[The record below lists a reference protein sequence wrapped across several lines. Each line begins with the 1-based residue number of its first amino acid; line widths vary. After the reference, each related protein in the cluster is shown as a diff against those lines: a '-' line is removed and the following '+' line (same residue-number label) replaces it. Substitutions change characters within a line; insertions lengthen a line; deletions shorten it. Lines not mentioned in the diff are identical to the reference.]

1 MSRIVT
7 ASAVVLLAAM
17 LVAPGA
23 GAAPSAPGAAQANER
38 VCGVPAS
45 GRAACMAI
53 QHLGKSGKPGGP
65 GPVSY
70 GAAELQAAYGLTS
83 TAQSDGAGSTVAIV
97 DAYDNPN
104 AYKDLA
110 QYRTAEG
117 LPTITSCAPSEL
129 ASSSA
134 PCFAKVNQSG
144 VAGSYPEVNTGWAQ
158 EISLDVDAVSA
169 TCPKCN
175 ILLVEASSN
184 RIADLGIAAATAA
197 SFGPAAI
204 GNSYGTAEFATEES
218 LGQIYYAPPGIA
230 VTASSGDSGYGVQ
243 FPAAASSVI
252 AVGGTSLRLQSG
264 AWTQTVWSG
273 AGSGCSAYIAKPSWQ
288 HDTTGCA
295 RRTVADVATVAD
307 PNTGLK
313 VYDTFNKPGWLVM
326 GGTSASAQIV
336 AGVYGLVGHGASNA
350 GGLYGGGSIPFGSPN
365 PQLTDVISGSNGSCT
380 GGRGHLATPELAYL
394 CTGVT
399 GYDGPTGM
407 GTPRG
412 IAGF

>member
-1 MSRIVT
+1 MSRIVAAAT
-7 ASAVVLLAAM
+7 VVLLAAM

-23 GAAPSAPGAAQANER
+23 GASPAVTGITQANER

-53 QHLGKSGKPGGP
+53 RHLGKAGKPGSP
-65 GPVSY
+65 TPVSY

-83 TAQSDGAGSTVAIV
+83 VAQSNGAGATVAIV

-110 QYRTAEG
+110 QYRAAEG
-117 LPTITSCAPSEL
+117 LPAIASCAPSEL
-129 ASSSA
+129 ATSSA

-144 VAGSYPEVNTGWAQ
+144 TAGSYPEANTGWGQ
-158 EISLDVDAVSA
+158 EISLDVDAVSSI
-169 TCPKCN
+169 CPRCN
-175 ILLVEASSN
+175 ILLVEASTN

-197 SFGPAAI
+197 SFGPVAI
-204 GNSYGTAEFATEES
+204 GNSYGTAEFGTEES
-218 LGQIYYAPPGIA
+218 VGQTYYAPPGIA

-243 FPAAASSVI
+243 FPAAASNVI
-252 AVGGTSLRLQSG
+252 AVGGTTLRLQSG

-288 HDTTGCA
+288 HDTGCA
-295 RRTVADVATVAD
+295 RRTVADVAAVAD

-313 VYDTFNKPGWLVM
+313 VYDTFNEPGWLVM

-336 AGVYGLVGHGASNA
+336 AGVYGLAGHGASNA
-350 GGLYGGGSIPFGSPN
+350 SSLYGGGSIPFGSPN
-365 PQLTDVISGSNGSCT
+365 PLLTDVTSGSNGSCT
-380 GGRGHLATPELAYL
+380 GGRGRLATPELAYL
-394 CTGVT
+394 CTGVK

-412 IAGF
+412 TAGF